1 VNYAYTFGAYST
13 NCGTQTSTERETCL
27 AAFSM
32 GCTCSN
38 QRAVKSKTQA
48 GPSCDDE
55 AGQDGITVKGTTVY
69 ISSGRQI
76 KNIDQ
81 SNTNNWCDGNGFI
94 MSQEIIV
101 QNAGTESNFGNY
113 GGLYAYN
120 KPVKGK
126 GSSTFKG
133 VTIEKDSGGSNI
145 FDNQWIYSV
154 SYTSGS
160 STSERTKNG
169 GRIKQYF
176 LSITA
181 DGLVQDSGVWG
192 GCDTN
197 PFADAY

>member
-1 VNYAYTFGAYST
+1 MVKNSCNLRKRNWRRKNRAAIAAAGGGA
-13 NCGTQTSTERETCL
+13 TERAPHAIKSYRALIE
-27 AAFSM
+27 AFKVFD
-32 GCTCSN
+32 
-38 QRAVKSKTQA
+38 R
-48 GPSCDDE
+48 
-55 AGQDGITVKGTTVY
+55 
-69 ISSGRQI
+69 
-76 KNIDQ
+76 
-81 SNTNNWCDGNGFI
+81 DGNGFI

-160 STSERTKNG
+160 STSETTKNG